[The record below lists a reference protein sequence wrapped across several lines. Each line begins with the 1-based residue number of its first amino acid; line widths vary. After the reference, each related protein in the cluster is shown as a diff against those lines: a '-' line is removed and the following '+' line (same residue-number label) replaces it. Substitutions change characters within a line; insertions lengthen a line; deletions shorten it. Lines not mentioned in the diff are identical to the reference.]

1 MRVMVERV
9 PLGERLT
16 LYFDG
21 SCQHNRDV
29 TSETPAGW
37 GLVVVRGD
45 AGVGRGDGEVIEE
58 HSGRVIT
65 DSEEVGWLGAEVGS
79 NNTAELTALA
89 HALRWLLTEGGDA
102 AVTLRGDSKYA
113 LNIASGAWRAKANR
127 ELAARVQ
134 MLWTEVSGLRTLL
147 SEHIRAHRG
156 HRWNERADH
165 LAWRACIGEK
175 PLPLQ
180 FWKPGSR

>member
-1 MRVMVERV
+1 MVERV

-29 TSETPAGW
+29 TSDTPAGW

-89 HALRWLLTEGGDA
+89 HTLRWLLTEGGGA

-134 MLWTEVSGLRTLL
+134 MLWTEVSAFSPATIRSCCPAWPLPNISIFRCGATPEKTISNKRL
-147 SEHIRAHRG
+147 SER
-156 HRWNERADH
+156 
-165 LAWRACIGEK
+165 
-175 PLPLQ
+175 
-180 FWKPGSR
+180 